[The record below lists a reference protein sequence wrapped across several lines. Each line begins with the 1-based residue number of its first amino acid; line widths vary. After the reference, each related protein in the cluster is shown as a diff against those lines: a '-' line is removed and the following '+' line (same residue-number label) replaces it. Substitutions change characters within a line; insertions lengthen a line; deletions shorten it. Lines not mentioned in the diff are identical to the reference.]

1 MSARAYDV
9 VESYRARAAW
19 ACAESRPTT
28 PHLLFRALGDITT
41 VVEFPA
47 GPGHFL
53 TAYARAGVRVRLID
67 ASRPMLTAATHH
79 ARDVGVVELA
89 IGCHFLEHL
98 PDLAEELVVVPNA
111 ALNQLAA
118 QTPLTDVL
126 AHLREAVRPGTR
138 LLLQYL
144 QVGPTSHSEPGGR
157 FYDPALPDGHTS
169 TDHTFTD
176 PHNRRVRRHH
186 RQYHT
191 ADRSQVR
198 IEFTYTTP
206 GHQERTTHVHLALPD
221 MAEVESALTATGW
234 TRSHTHTHAG
244 FREILANAGDSR

>member
-1 MSARAYDV
+1 MSALAYDV

-28 PHLLFRALGDITT
+28 PHLLPRALDDITS

-67 ASRPMLTAATHH
+67 ASWPMLTAATHH
-79 ARDVGVVELA
+79 ACDVGVVELA

-98 PDLAEELVVVPNA
+98 PDLAEGLMVVPNA
-111 ALNQLAA
+111 ALNQLAT

-126 AHLREAVRPGTR
+126 AHLREAVHPGTR
-138 LLLQYL
+138 LFLQYL
-144 QVGPTSHSEPGGR
+144 QVGPTPNSEPGGR

-169 TDHTFTD
+169 TDHTFSD
-176 PHNRRVRRHH
+176 PHNRRVRRHR
-186 RQYHT
+186 RQHHT
-191 ADRSQVR
+191 PDGRQVR
-198 IEFTYTTP
+198 IEFTYTAP
-206 GHQERTTHVHLALPD
+206 GHQERTTHIHLALFTTG
-221 MAEVESALTATGW
+221 EVEAALAATGW
-234 TRSHTHTHAG
+234 TSSHTHTHAG
-244 FREILANAGDSR
+244 FCEVLANAGDSR